1 MAGAET
7 TTTGTEAPANGGF
20 PPFKTET
27 YPAQLFWLAVT
38 FAFLFVVLWRIA
50 GPRIAG
56 VIAERGGRIA
66 GDLGAAEQHRKD
78 AESASAAYQSA
89 LAAAR
94 QSARASAEENRKR
107 IGAEI
112 ERAKA
117 RADAESRDA
126 SATAETRIASVR
138 TAAKDRLA
146 KAAEEAAIDI
156 VSRLTGDSVS
166 RQEAAA
172 AVRSATG
179 T

>member
-1 MAGAET
+1 MAAPET
-7 TTTGTEAPANGGF
+7 TTTGTEEPANGGF

-38 FAFLFVVLWRIA
+38 FALLFVVLWRIA

-78 AESASAAYQSA
+78 AESASAVYQSA
-89 LAAAR
+89 LATAR
-94 QSARASAEENRKR
+94 QSAQASAEENRKR

-112 ERAKA
+112 ERAKS
-117 RADAESRDA
+117 RADEQALA
-126 SATAETRIASVR
+126 SSAAAETRLASVR

-156 VSRLTGDSVS
+156 VSRLTGDSVPA
-166 RQEAAA
+166 QEAAA
-172 AVRSATG
+172 AVRSETG
-179 T
+179 S

>member
-1 MAGAET
+1 MAAAET
-7 TTTGTEAPANGGF
+7 TSAGTETQGNAGF

-38 FAFLFVVLWRIA
+38 FAVLFVVLWRVA

-56 VIAERGGRIA
+56 VIAARSGRIA

-94 QSARASAEENRKR
+94 QSAQGSAEENRKR
-107 IGAEI
+107 IGAEV

-117 RADAESRDA
+117 RADAEARDA
-126 SATAETRIASVR
+126 SAAAEARIASMHA
-138 TAAKDRLA
+138 AAKDRLA

-166 RQEAAA
+166 PQEAAA

-179 T
+179 S